1 MSCRGRT
8 TSSSNGARSTGSLHE
23 RIESLV
29 FPATDEPCVDERAG
43 GGAGAGRGG
52 GTSTASAKCKVV
64 DGIDDARKRLRE
76 SIASGDLA
84 LEAREYCE
92 ALLRKQ
98 LNPTR
103 VTKEEVI
110 AELVEF
116 AYARVS
122 PAVRAESSRAVTE
135 ALIAS
140 LPELRAEAEERWG
153 NHT

>member
-29 FPATDEPCVDERAG
+29 FPATDERA
-43 GGAGAGRGG
+43 GAGAGRGG

-153 NHT
+153 KHS